1 MLAERTSCVA
11 NQGPSYFTEER
22 MRDRRRNV
30 EGLTYFLVGSREGDR
45 CRHDRGRWDQQ
56 KP

>member
-30 EGLTYFLVGSREGDR
+30 EGLTYFLVGSREGDQ
-45 CRHDRGRWDQQ
+45 CRHDRGWWDQQ